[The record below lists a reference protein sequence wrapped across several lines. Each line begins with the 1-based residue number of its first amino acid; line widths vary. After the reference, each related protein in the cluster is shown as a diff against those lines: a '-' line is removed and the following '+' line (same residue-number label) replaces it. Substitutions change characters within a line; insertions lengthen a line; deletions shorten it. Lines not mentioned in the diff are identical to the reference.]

1 MKAVII
7 EIKKGKAAALTQN
20 YGIRTIKD
28 KGYTVG
34 QKVEIPDGKRSNV
47 FFTFKRL
54 AIAAMLIVIIATG
67 SLFSVNY
74 YNANYTS
81 YYTVNIDINPSTK
94 LYINSKDI
102 IYKVEALNDDANK
115 IDINSLKS
123 KSLEDGLKQY
133 ITLCKDEE
141 LISDGATVS
150 IDINFFNADTD
161 INSILNS
168 VEITVNGYL
177 ETEGI
182 NMTVIIDYEDNVQRE
197 NKKEKKVT
205 G

>member
-1 MKAVII
+1 MELTSVICSI
-7 EIKKGKAAALTQN
+7 DVFMPN
-20 YGIRTIKD
+20 C
-28 KGYTVG
+28 
-34 QKVEIPDGKRSNV
+34 SNA

-123 KSLEDGLKQY
+123 ISLEDGLKQY
-133 ITLCKDEE
+133 LTLCKDEE
-141 LISDGATVS
+141 LISDGAIVS
-150 IDINFFNADTD
+150 IDIDFCNANTD
-161 INSILNS
+161 VNSILNLADT
-168 VEITVNGYL
+168 TVKGYL
-177 ETEGI
+177 KTETISWVDVFMMLNLNYILSAEL
-182 NMTVIIDYEDNVQRE
+182 
-197 NKKEKKVT
+197 
-205 G
+205 

>member
-1 MKAVII
+1 MKAIII

-123 KSLEDGLKQY
+123 KSLEGGLKQY
-133 ITLCKDEE
+133 ITLCKDAD
-141 LISDGATVS
+141 LLADSAKIN
-150 IDINFFNADTD
+150 IDIDFCNADTD

-168 VEITVNGYL
+168 VDITVNGYL

>member
-1 MKAVII
+1 MKAIII

-81 YYTVNIDINPSTK
+81 YYTVIIDINPSTK

-123 KSLEDGLKQY
+123 KSLEGGLKQY
-133 ITLCKDEE
+133 ITLCKDAD
-141 LISDGATVS
+141 LLADSAKIN
-150 IDINFFNADTD
+150 IDIDFCNADTD

-168 VEITVNGYL
+168 VDITVNGYL